1 MHLLLA
7 FALLLQDD
15 DLSKLVDR
23 LAGDDADDVKAA
35 QAELVKKGKDSK
47 SAVQKALGG
56 AKKELKGRYESV
68 LLRIEAGV
76 DESSAKVDGVPVNVE
91 ADWFLETPKDDVPQ
105 GAKGK
110 KWAHIVGRFIAT
122 NESDSEKVLVITG
135 ATLITLKE
143 KTKLVVEGI
152 KEGKKVPFQW
162 TLPARM
168 PKSPNYDNL
177 IEPKWPVGTRAVIV
191 FEIKIGDATAK
202 LRTNV
207 FELLDKKP

>member
-1 MHLLLA
+1 MKLLLA
-7 FALLLQDD
+7 LALLVQDD
-15 DLSKLVDR
+15 VAKLVDR
-23 LAGDDADDVKAA
+23 LAGENVDDVAAA
-35 QAELVKKGKDSK
+35 QVELVKKGKDSK
-47 SAVQKALGG
+47 PAVQKALGS
-56 AKKELKGRYESV
+56 AKKDLKFRYESV

-76 DESSAKVDGVPVNVE
+76 DEFSTKLGDVPVNVE
-91 ADWFLETPKDDVPQ
+91 AEWFLETPTDDVPP
-105 GAKGK
+105 GAKGR
-110 KWAHIVGRFIAT
+110 KWAHIVGKFIAT

-143 KTKLVVEGI
+143 RTKLVVEGV
-152 KEGKKVPFQW
+152 KDGKKVPFQW

-207 FELLDKKP
+207 FELSDKKP